1 MPGSG
6 TSMTESSSTLNFLS
20 TASASELRLPGSS
33 MICLRNDF
41 WAHSSSSSEA
51 SESSESSESE
61 SESLSELSL
70 GGVLSVF
77 GDRRK
82 MACAVKI
89 RHAELL
95 AYGGCHDVEAGH
107 AIYIYQCPTAPWYQ
121 ATQLT
126 TILASQS
133 LTASRLTTAL
143 LILSPCFL
151 QASTTS
157 SSRDLLNGCRRA

>member
-20 TASASELRLPGSS
+20 TTSASELRLPGSF

-41 WAHSSSSSEA
+41 WAHSSL
-51 SESSESSESE
+51 SSESSESE

-89 RHAELL
+89 RHAGLL

-126 TILASQS
+126 TILHDASQS